1 MTDENAIERERPVDR
16 LMPVVYDE
24 LRALAASYLRGS
36 APTLQPTGLVH
47 ETYLR
52 LLDQRK
58 NYWHSPSHFFH
69 VAAQAMRRV
78 LVDHF
83 RAKRALKRSGP
94 EDSLTLLDEAA
105 APMLPTLPEVDL
117 LALDTA
123 LERLEAQDSQQ
134 ARVVEMRFFAGLTV
148 EETASAL
155 SISTATVKRDWAFAR
170 TWLLAQLTPIDLK
183 DSKRAAKGAPADG
196 A

>member
-1 MTDENAIERERPVDR
+1 MADENPTERERPVDR

-94 EDSLTLLDEAA
+94 EDSITVLDEAA
-105 APMLPTLPEVDL
+105 APMLPEVDL

-123 LERLEAQDSQQ
+123 LERLEAQDPQQ

-170 TWLLAQLTPIDLK
+170 TWLLAQLAPIDLK
-183 DSKRAAKGAPADG
+183 DSKRALRGAPADG